1 MGSSRIWLCEPPRS
15 WHHNFVIV
23 SELKTVS
30 WSRMD
35 RGVELV
41 KNRLLRMAKALRQA
55 DLPFAV
61 VGGNAVALWVSRV
74 DEAAV
79 RNTRDVDVLLRREDF
94 QRVRDCLESAGFVY
108 RQTAA
113 PGKAGTMDVFL
124 DGPGAKIRDAVHVVW
139 ANEKVRPESIEPSPD
154 VTEAEDI
161 GDFYLIH
168 LDALVRMKLTS
179 FRDKDRMHLRDLI
192 AIGLVDLS
200 WTAQIPPP
208 LAERLQLILD
218 DPEG

>member
-1 MGSSRIWLCEPPRS
+1 
-15 WHHNFVIV
+15 
-23 SELKTVS
+23 
-30 WSRMD
+30 MD

-108 RQTAA
+108 RRTAA
-113 PGKAGTMDVFL
+113 LGKAGTMDVFL

-192 AIGLVDLS
+192 AIGLVDVS